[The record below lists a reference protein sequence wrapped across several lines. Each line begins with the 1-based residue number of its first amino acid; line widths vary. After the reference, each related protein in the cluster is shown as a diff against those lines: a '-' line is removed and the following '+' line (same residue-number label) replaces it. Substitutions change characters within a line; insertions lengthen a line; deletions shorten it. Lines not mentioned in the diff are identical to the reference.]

1 MIASRY
7 NPQFKELKTL
17 LESKGARK
25 AGKVLVSGRK
35 IVPECLHN
43 AITMV
48 AEDGEWPSDLEQPN
62 KVLWLDRSLFKDLDI
77 FGTHYPLAVCA
88 LPEMKAW
95 SSEEAPNGLELVL
108 SLQDPSNLGAVLR
121 SADAFG
127 VSQVILLKECAF
139 PFHPKAVR
147 ASSGSCFKIHLREGP
162 SQKEFFDRDLL
173 ALDMAGESLSDFA
186 WPRNCRLLIGE
197 EGQGVPPNVVAHKIS
212 IPMRQGLDSLN
223 AAIAAS
229 IALFSYRSVE
239 SRTPN

>member
-7 NPQFKELKTL
+7 NTQFKELKSL

-25 AGKVLVSGRK
+25 AGKVLISGRK
-35 IVPECLHN
+35 IVPELMDQ
-43 AITMV
+43 AITVV
-48 AEDGEWPSDLEQPN
+48 AEDGAWPDDLTQPN

-77 FGTHYPLAVCA
+77 FGTHYPLVVCE
-88 LPEMKAW
+88 LPEMKPW
-95 SSEEAPNGLELVL
+95 SADEAPQGLELIV

-147 ASSGSCFKIHLREGP
+147 ASSGSSFRVKLREGP
-162 SQKEFFDRDLL
+162 SQKDFSAPDLL
-173 ALDMAGESLSDFA
+173 ALDMHGESLTEFS
-186 WPRNCRLLIGE
+186 WPKNGRLLIGE
-197 EGQGVPPNVVAHKIS
+197 EGQGVPSHVDAKKIS
-212 IPMRQGLDSLN
+212 IPMREGLDSLN

-229 IALFSYRSVE
+229 IALFSYRSQIK
-239 SRTPN
+239 